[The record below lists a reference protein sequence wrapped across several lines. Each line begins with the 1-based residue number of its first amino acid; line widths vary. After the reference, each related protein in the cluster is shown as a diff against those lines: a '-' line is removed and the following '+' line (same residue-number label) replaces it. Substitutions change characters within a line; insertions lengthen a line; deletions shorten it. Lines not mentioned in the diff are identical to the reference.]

1 MEFVSVPGET
11 SNYLLEHIN
20 SCLQKLPSLKKTM
33 TMFTDHNNADFGG
46 AKMKGQ
52 NVFTKLKMNRN
63 VIGIG

>member
-1 MEFVSVPGET
+1 VS
-11 SNYLLEHIN
+11 
-20 SCLQKLPSLKKTM
+20 LQKLLITYLNTLIPAYRNSQLLKKKKKKPVTV
-33 TMFTDHNNADFGG
+33 FTDNNYADFEG